1 MATEIKAVIK
11 LRRGT
16 EAQRLAVIPAEG
28 ELVHSTNYDRVF
40 VGDGITAGGKPVGSL
55 IFVQSE
61 PPSTALIGDLFYD
74 TINSFVY
81 CLTGTSPSNIASYKK
96 LSQTADISQG
106 YLKLSS
112 DGVYSVDISKFTSS
126 YLALTGG
133 KMAGDIDMD
142 SKYKLINYPNPINPD
157 DLVKKSY
164 VDTLSSNSSNKIE
177 TLQQYAENTFLFKAG
192 DTMTGALSVKLDGT
206 GTNRDA
212 VILDNGNLDLNN
224 NIIKNFSAK
233 ITSIDNLTSYTL
245 QETDNGSVMY
255 FSYTTNNTD
264 NIIVKVPENLPV
276 GFNVMIIQYDT
287 NSVYVTNSTTKVKVL
302 QIDSKFTIRKQYGIA
317 NIVCIADDTYLLSG
331 DLI

>member
-16 EAQRLAVIPAEG
+16 EAQRLAITPVKG
-28 ELVHSTNYDRVF
+28 ELVHSTNFDRVF
-40 VGDGITAGGKPVGSL
+40 VGDGTTAGGKPVGSL

-74 TINSFVY
+74 KDNSFVY
-81 CLTGTSPSNIASYKK
+81 CLTGTNPSNLLSYRK
-96 LSQTADISQG
+96 LSQTADTAQG
-106 YLKLSS
+106 YLNLSS
-112 DGVYSVDISKFTSS
+112 DGVYSINVSKFTST
-126 YLALTGG
+126 YLPLSGG
-133 KMAGDIDMD
+133 TMAGDINMFNM
-142 SKYKLINYPNPINPD
+142 YRLLNYPDPINST

-164 VDTLSSNSSNKIE
+164 VDTLSANSVDG
-177 TLQQYAENTFLFKAG
+177 LNTFKTYVENKFVKKAG
-192 DTMTGALSVKLDGT
+192 DTMTGALSVVLDGVA
-206 GTNRDA
+206 TNRDA
-212 VILDNGNLDLNN
+212 LTLDNGNLDLNN

-233 ITSIDNLTSYTL
+233 ITSINNLTSYTL

-287 NSVYVTNSTTKVKVL
+287 NSVYVTNSNTNVKVL

>member
-16 EAQRLAVIPAEG
+16 EAQRLAVIPTEG

-40 VGDGITAGGKPVGSL
+40 VGDGTTTGGKPVGSL

-74 TINSFVY
+74 KDNSFIY
-81 CLTGTSPSNIASYKK
+81 CLTGTSPSDISSYRK
-96 LSQTADISQG
+96 LSQTADITQG
-106 YLKLSS
+106 YLNLSS
-112 DGVYSVDISKFTSS
+112 DGVYSINVSKFTST
-126 YLALTGG
+126 YLPLSGG
-133 KMAGDIDMD
+133 KMGGNIDMD
-142 SKYKLINYPNPINPD
+142 NKFKLLNYPDPID
-157 DLVKKSY
+157 STDLVKKSY
-164 VDTLSSNSSNKIE
+164 VDTLSANSVDG
-177 TLQQYAENTFLFKAG
+177 LNTFKTYVENKFVKKAG
-192 DTMTGALSVKLDGT
+192 DTMTGALSVVLDGVE
-206 GTNRDA
+206 TNRDA
-212 VILDNGNLDLNN
+212 LTLDNGNLDLNN

-276 GFNVMIIQYDT
+276 GFNVMIIQYDA
-287 NSVYVTNSTTKVKVL
+287 NSVYVTNDTINVKIL

-317 NIVCIADDTYLLSG
+317 NIVCIGENAYILSG